1 MESVLPKYATPTS
14 RVIRNLKQEVQL
26 GFSVGVLSRGEDSL
40 DQEVVV
46 RTERKKWIQKLLQIK
61 ISRLDHMSEKDMR
74 RGRE

>member
-1 MESVLPKYATPTS
+1 MLPKYATPTS

-26 GFSVGVLSRGEDSL
+26 RFSVGVLSRGEDSL
-40 DQEVVV
+40 DQEVVI

>member
-1 MESVLPKYATPTS
+1 MLPKYATPTS

-40 DQEVVV
+40 DQEVVI